1 VSDSNIPDVISQ
13 FVALMQGALPALPF
27 IVILA
32 AFALAAFA
40 IHHSKTPG
48 GK

>member
-1 VSDSNIPDVISQ
+1 MSDANIPDVISQ
-13 FVALMQGALPALPF
+13 FVTLMQGALPALPF

-32 AFALAAFA
+32 GFALAAFA
-40 IHHSKTPG
+40 IHHSRPPG